1 MNMDIIK
8 DSLEE
13 LDYVAGGLRSLGH
26 LIQISAQSHDQI
38 DLDGLG
44 KLLMVVSTSV
54 AQHYDNIHL
63 GLYDKLPK

>member
-8 DSLEE
+8 DSHEE
-13 LDYVAGGLRSLGH
+13 LDNVAGGLRSLGH